1 MVSPQRSLFL
11 HTANSR
17 ARHLSEQSGTTAMSP
32 GEAEKAAYGTIDNKL
47 VLADNKSALRP
58 RGFNRGFQQN
68 QPQSLISAARF
79 FVQSLLGFGHFLLA
93 LSFLVRSSDI
103 DQIGS

>member
-1 MVSPQRSLFL
+1 MR
-11 HTANSR
+11 TANSQ
-17 ARHLSEQSGTTAMSP
+17 ARHLPEKAGAPARSP
-32 GEAEKAAYGTIDNKL
+32 GEVEKVAYGTIDNKL
-47 VLADNKSALRP
+47 VLADNESALRP
-58 RGFNRGFQQN
+58 HGFNRGFQQN

-79 FVQSLLGFGHFLLA
+79 FVQNLRGFGHFLLA